1 MPEQRYVR
9 ALKNVDFIQRFIFPG
24 SFIPSFGAILESVRS
39 ESNLVL
45 THSED
50 TGFHYARTLR
60 DWCERFMAN
69 RDLLESMGYDPAFR
83 RLWHF
88 YFAYCEAGF
97 SERAIGVSQ
106 LVFAKPGNKRR
117 NILSV

>member
-1 MPEQRYVR
+1 MAQR
-9 ALKNVDFIQRFIFPG
+9 AHL
-24 SFIPSFGAILESVRS
+24 AEL
-39 ESNLVL
+39 
-45 THSED
+45 
-50 TGFHYARTLR
+50 
-60 DWCERFMAN
+60 
-69 RDLLESMGYDPAFR
+69 GYDEAFE

-106 LVFAKPGNKRR
+106 LVFAKPGNKRD